1 MSESLSEKRDV
12 RSTLGSLSGCL
23 MEGDP
28 AERARASRLR
38 RKSIALSILL
48 QSFVVALVI
57 LIPLLWAGER
67 IAFAGPPPHPIY
79 VLSSG
84 VHRPPDQPRPAHSNQ
99 PHFCAFCE
107 PTAIHPLP
115 ASPDPVSHEDGND
128 NAEPFPGD
136 GTGVPALDGGI
147 RLPGNSGPTPLPPPS
162 RRPTQISGLVIQA
175 SIVNRVEPRYPAL
188 PLQMRRA
195 GHVELHA
202 IIATDGSI
210 QSLAVISG
218 DPLFYASALDAVRQ
232 WRYRPT
238 ILNGLP
244 VEVDTTISVTYRLQ

>member
-1 MSESLSEKRDV
+1 MNVSVSENHNQRNIP
-12 RSTLGSLSGCL
+12 GSLSGCL

-48 QSFVVALVI
+48 QAAVVGLVI
-57 LIPLLWAGER
+57 LIPLIWAGER
-67 IAFAGPPPHPIY
+67 IAFAGSPPPPIY
-79 VLSSG
+79 IVSAG
-84 VHRPPDQPRPAHSNQ
+84 IHRPPDNARPPHPDQ
-99 PHFCAFCE
+99 HHFCALC
-107 PTAIHPLP
+107 PPITIRPLRT
-115 ASPDPVSHEDGND
+115 SPDRSSGQNE
-128 NAEPFPGD
+128 NADRDPFPGD
-136 GTGVPALDGGI
+136 GTGVPSIDGVI
-147 RLPGNSGPTPLPPPS
+147 PLSGNSGPVPLRPRSQPPT
-162 RRPTQISGLVIQA
+162 RISEPLIQA
-175 SIVNRVEPRYPAL
+175 AIVNRVEPRYPAL
-188 PLQMRRA
+188 ARQMRRS

>member
-1 MSESLSEKRDV
+1 MSVSVSESHNQRNI
-12 RSTLGSLSGCL
+12 LGSLSGCL

-28 AERARASRLR
+28 AERARARRLR

-48 QSFVVALVI
+48 QAAVVGLVI
-57 LIPLLWAGER
+57 LIPLIWAGER
-67 IAFAGPPPHPIY
+67 IAFAGSPPQPIFI
-79 VLSSG
+79 VAAG
-84 VHRPPDQPRPAHSNQ
+84 IHRPPDNARPPHPDQHHFCTLCPPLTIRPLRSILDKPAHDEGNNNS
-99 PHFCAFCE
+99 
-107 PTAIHPLP
+107 
-115 ASPDPVSHEDGND
+115 DPFFEGNS
-128 NAEPFPGD
+128 
-136 GTGVPALDGGI
+136 GVPSIEGAILL
-147 RLPGNSGPTPLPPPS
+147 RGNSGPVPLRPRSQPPT
-162 RRPTQISGLVIQA
+162 RISEPLIQA
-175 SIVNRVEPRYPAL
+175 AIVNRVEPRYPAL
-188 PLQMRRA
+188 AIQLHRA

-202 IIATDGSI
+202 IIATDGTI